1 MAEWPDAEELKQVL
15 DITSED
21 WDDTVDRILAA
32 AIAQVKLDVGHWDE
46 YEDEPDEKLAQA
58 ALRMGELI
66 SARPTGLVSISGG
79 RLLTS
84 ELTTD
89 QTYRTLLSGHRRVFG
104 IA

>member
-1 MAEWPDAEELKQVL
+1 MADWPDAEELKQVL

-21 WDDTVDRILAA
+21 WDDTVDRVLAA
-32 AIAQVKLDVGHWDE
+32 AIAQVKLDVGRWDE

-66 SARPTGLVSISGG
+66 SSRPTEP
-79 RLLTS
+79 TS
-84 ELTTD
+84 DLGAD
-89 QTYRTLLSGHRRVFG
+89 PAYRSLIKGHRRVFG